1 MDFANLS
8 NDNVTLYAMRHYDN
22 PSATGAKEFE
32 EDFERFK
39 YVKRLLKRYVKKGAI
54 KERLVLNHITILYN
68 VFGLAATR
76 ILFLKM
82 EPELY
87 PALKT
92 FLLAISFMPD
102 TVTGIN
108 SKTIRSSDIM
118 PDAILVK
125 LIRESTRNVVNT
137 EYKMRAV

>member
-1 MDFANLS
+1 MDFANLT
-8 NDNVTLYAMRHYDN
+8 NDNVLLYAIRAYDN
-22 PSATGAKEFE
+22 PSAHGSKEFE

-39 YVKRLLKRYVKKGAI
+39 YVKRLLKRYVKKGVI

-68 VFGLAATR
+68 VFGLASTR

-92 FLLAISFMPD
+92 FLIAISFMPD
-102 TVTGIN
+102 LVTGIN
-108 SKTIRSSDIM
+108 GKTIRSSDIM
-118 PDAILVK
+118 PDPVLVS
-125 LIRESTRNVVNT
+125 LIRNSTR
-137 EYKMRAV
+137 AIAA

>member
-1 MDFANLS
+1 MDFSNIT
-8 NDNVTLYAMRHYDN
+8 NDNVLLYAIRAYDN
-22 PSATGAKEFE
+22 PSAHGAKEFE

-39 YVKRLLKRYVKKGAI
+39 YVKRLLKRYVKKGVI
-54 KERLVLNHITILYN
+54 KERLVLNHIMILYN

-92 FLLAISFMPD
+92 FLISINFMPNLI
-102 TVTGIN
+102 TGIN
-108 SKTIRSSDIM
+108 GKMIRSSDIM
-118 PDAILVK
+118 PDSVLVD
-125 LIRESTRNVVNT
+125 L
-137 EYKMRAV
+137 MRDKNSGRAAAA